1 MDLLVTALVI
11 SLVNKV
17 LCPFSLA
24 LILKRWL
31 SPMMFPAMDS
41 SYNLLLFLL
50 WLLKLL
56 LSKDKLLLLEIKI
69 MLTFINTGHSSTL
82 TNGVMLNSLGSK
94 LVAVTVLKCLTLTVK
109 SLILFWPMVLNLP
122 LLILTLCLLKNSCSE
137 RLRSLTHLLLMP
149 TPLNTLLRPIQT

>member
-149 TPLNTLLRPIQT
+149 TPLNTLLRPTPR